1 MPVEFRYDV
10 FFSHNE
16 ADVDKVRKICDQFR
30 HFGLR
35 PFFAPDDLSD
45 YVGQEGWEDRIAE
58 AIGNSQN
65 LGVYCSTDSAL
76 SEWVKREIAIFDG
89 CRQTGSRDDRKIL
102 AIPDPDLRPDQL
114 HRVVAANSVLGSVL
128 RPRDSLHALEIV
140 AERKIRQLS
149 AALHDASEQ
158 LDQTKHLSR
167 QAFEYYRHTRFWRPF
182 SQTSGQDLHIFTC
195 GRDTPEDTGQRGA
208 GGRTSIDKWDYQAA
222 VDISHYFARHHRE
235 IGVVIEQPVSK
246 ARIDEST
253 RWFDTSE
260 FSQRLINRNCVIIG
274 SPDVSDFAEIT
285 LARLLGVQPYGPDT
299 ALNTGFR
306 ILKAGRRFSTFYD
319 HSPSS
324 GSDGV
329 RLIRS
334 GEPAEFW
341 ASTSERD
348 HGVMILADNPFS
360 EPASEH
366 KILIL
371 AGHSGIATRAM
382 SLLLTHEEPWCLDAF
397 YGLDQEIAVMGDPL
411 AAVIEANFTRVHG
424 HEKFGDDRDIPSRS
438 GAIIVRGVIPLR
450 AL

>member
-1 MPVEFRYDV
+1 MVTEFLYDI
-10 FFSHNE
+10 FFCHNE
-16 ADVDKVRKICDQFR
+16 ADVDNVRKICDQFR

-45 YVGQEGWEDRIAE
+45 YVGREGWEDRIAE

-65 LGVYCSTDSAL
+65 LGVYCSTDASL
-76 SEWVKREIAIFDG
+76 SDWVKREIAIFDG
-89 CRQTGSRDDRKIL
+89 CRQTGARDDRKIL
-102 AIPDPDLRPDQL
+102 AIPDPDLSPDRLQ
-114 HRVVAANSVLGSVL
+114 RVVAANSVLGSVL

-140 AERKIRQLS
+140 AERRIRQLS
-149 AALHDASEQ
+149 AELHDASEK
-158 LDQTKHLSR
+158 LDQTKDLSR

-182 SQTSGQDLHIFTC
+182 ARTSGQDLHIFTC
-195 GRDTPEDTGQRGA
+195 GRDTHEDTTQRGA

-222 VDISHYFARHHRE
+222 VDITHYFARHHRE

-246 ARIDEST
+246 ARIDEAT

-285 LARLLGVQPYGPDT
+285 LAKLLRVQPYIPDI

-306 ILKAGRRFSTFYD
+306 ILKDGRRFSTFYD
-319 HSPSS
+319 QALSS

-329 RLIRS
+329 RLIRD

-341 ASTSERD
+341 ASTNDRD

-360 EPASEH
+360 EPAREH

-371 AGHSGIATRAM
+371 AGHSGVATRAM

-411 AAVIEANFTRVHG
+411 AAVIEVNFTRMPG
-424 HEKFGDDRDIPSRS
+424 HEKFGDDRDIPSRP
-438 GAIIVRGVIPLR
+438 GAIAVRGVIPLR
-450 AL
+450 A